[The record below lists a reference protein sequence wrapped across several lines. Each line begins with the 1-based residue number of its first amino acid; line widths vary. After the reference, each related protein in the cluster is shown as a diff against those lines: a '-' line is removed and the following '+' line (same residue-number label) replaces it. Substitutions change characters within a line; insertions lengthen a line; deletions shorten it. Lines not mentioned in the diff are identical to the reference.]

1 MRQIDEGTIPAGKTR
16 MWKKYYYEKNTPI
29 ETAKVQSE
37 FDEIKYHHIKCIIK
51 PNKAKCI
58 QFAQAVRNNSTQKRE
73 WERERSAML

>member
-58 QFAQAVRNNSTQKRE
+58 QFAQAVRNNSTQNRE